1 MGLIHVTLDFL
12 EMWNFAIKDNL
23 EISDNV
29 VVVVVW
35 LLMLIVWMCCA
46 TVAGILWLFVVL
58 WSFVVVF

>member
-46 TVAGILWLFVVL
+46 TGF
-58 WSFVVVF
+58 